1 MSTLPL
7 MHSVVDAIVAD
18 LEAADWQYD
27 PEADD
32 MDIILPHVTNRAADW
47 VQVDDDGCFVR
58 IDLERRE
65 PLSIV
70 IIAFT
75 VWLAEKQGRALPVP
89 KASIDYAAARQA
101 IAHTLRASK
110 ELAAAVGQVAIP
122 VLHSTD

>member
-1 MSTLPL
+1 MSTLSL
-7 MHSVVDAIVAD
+7 THTAIDAIVAD

-32 MDIILPHVTNRAADW
+32 MDIILPNITNRAADW

-58 IDLERRE
+58 IDPERRE

-75 VWLAEKQGRALPVP
+75 VWLAEKQERDLPAP
-89 KASIDYAAARQA
+89 SAPIDYAAARQA
-101 IAHTLRASK
+101 IAQTLRAS
-110 ELAAAVGQVAIP
+110 EDLAAAVG
-122 VLHSTD
+122 

>member
-7 MHSVVDAIVAD
+7 THSVVDAIVAD
-18 LEAADWQYD
+18 LEVADWQYD

-32 MDIILPHVTNRAADW
+32 MDIILPNVTNRAADW

-58 IDLERRE
+58 IDLECRE

-75 VWLAEKQGRALPVP
+75 VWLAEKQGHDLPTPRAP
-89 KASIDYAAARQA
+89 IDYAAARQA
-101 IAHTLRASK
+101 VAQTLRTSE
-110 ELAAAVGQVAIP
+110 ELAAAVG
-122 VLHSTD
+122 

>member
-1 MSTLPL
+1 MSIVSLT
-7 MHSVVDAIVAD
+7 HSVVDDVVAD

-32 MDIILPHVTNRAADW
+32 MDIILPNVKNRAADW

-58 IDLERRE
+58 IDPERRE

-75 VWLAEKQGRALPVP
+75 VWLAEKQGRDLPAP
-89 KASIDYAAARQA
+89 RAPIDYAAARQA
-101 IAHTLRASK
+101 IAQTLRAS
-110 ELAAAVGQVAIP
+110 EALAAAVG
-122 VLHSTD
+122 

>member
-1 MSTLPL
+1 MSIVSLT
-7 MHSVVDAIVAD
+7 HSVVDDIVAD

-32 MDIILPHVTNRAADW
+32 MDIVLPNVVNRAADW
-47 VQVDDDGCFVR
+47 LDIEDDFFVR

-75 VWLAEKQGRALPVP
+75 VWLAEKQGRDLPIP
-89 KASIDYAAARQA
+89 SAPIDYAAARQA
-101 IAHTLRASK
+101 IAQTLRAS
-110 ELAAAVGQVAIP
+110 EALAAAVG
-122 VLHSTD
+122 